1 MPTVTFTLAS
11 LPSSTA
17 KRLRFEPRD
26 APWVNTSG
34 AVVTPDGFESS
45 YPRGAAQSITL
56 DTGPW
61 RVRIGLSWYA
71 FDVPAGGGNLATL
84 ITWGIPAGAPAATI
98 AAAVAEFLTANPSGL
113 LTQADAD
120 ANYAPAAGLV
130 RTLNQR
136 AGSFLGILSRARREH
151 PPGITLGAETSSP
164 TTTGGSAWYDGDQFI
179 SSIGKASLNV
189 RPGSVIEPS
198 VGGYAHYAKAA
209 GITGSAVGGSTYVLD
224 FDYDGLKFDLGMVMA
239 YQALTWFEVW
249 VDGYLCASYGGTTAT
264 DGHNGFFQVSF
275 PDARR
280 RNIRLVRGNNW
291 TNWMIPDSVGKF
303 YYPRTSPVGPYTM
316 VAGDSFTE
324 GTGATATKSAGYV
337 DLLPIMLG
345 WNGIEGSGLG
355 GTGYIN
361 VPSGSGKTNLRTRIA
376 TDIVPKAPDLCVIA
390 MGYNDV
396 DGVNTNSQIVT
407 AATNTWSQVTG
418 AGIALIV
425 VGPWDS
431 PPLTNTTQR
440 AALASADAALKVAA
454 NSAGVHYISPWD
466 EGWLGGASTY
476 LSGDN
481 VHPNDA
487 GHKRIASMLAA
498 HLAA

>member
-1 MPTVTFTLAS
+1 MPNPFS
-11 LPSSTA
+11 
-17 KRLRFEPRD
+17 
-26 APWVNTSG
+26 TSG
-34 AVVTPDGFESS
+34 TRPWMRKTKAKKLANTTVELPGEIIVDDEGNIYGTDGVSQTKDLSPVVTK
-45 YPRGAAQSITL
+45 
-56 DTGPW
+56 
-61 RVRIGLSWYA
+61 
-71 FDVPAGGGNLATL
+71 
-84 ITWGIPAGAPAATI
+84 
-98 AAAVAEFLTANPSGL
+98 
-113 LTQADAD
+113 ADAD
-120 ANYAPAAGLV
+120 ATYAPAAGLA
-130 RTLNQR
+130 RELNQR
-136 AGSFLGILSRARREH
+136 AGNFLGILSRARREH

-179 SSIGKASLNV
+179 ATIGKASPNV

-198 VGGYAHYAKAA
+198 VGGYAHYAKAT
-209 GITGSAVGGSTYVLD
+209 GITGSDVGGSTYVLD

-291 TNWMIPDSVGKF
+291 TNWLIPDSVGKF

-316 VAGDSFTE
+316 IAGDSFTE

-396 DGVNTNSQIVT
+396 DGVNTNGQIVT
-407 AATNTWSQVTG
+407 AATNTWSQVTS

-431 PPLTNTTQR
+431 PLLTNTTQR
-440 AALASADAALKVAA
+440 AALASADAALKAAA
-454 NSAGVHYISPWD
+454 NSASVHYISPWD
-466 EGWLGGASTY
+466 EAWFGGASTY

-498 HLAA
+498 HLAT